1 MTTNSADTADTAIA
15 KEAVEANGA
24 QSQRTNPP
32 TLRLDNVS
40 YAYAK
45 GGKRVLKNISHD
57 FQAGK
62 VHAITGPSGAGKT
75 TLFNMI
81 TGVYDCTEGTVLFE
95 GEKINGLPTHE
106 IAVRGIART
115 FQNIRLFGDLT
126 VYDNLMTACQ
136 KNITYSLLDGI
147 LRTKKCQAQERESRA
162 FCDQLLAEVG
172 LSDQRDQ
179 KANNLPYGMQRRL
192 EIARALAT
200 CPKVILLDEPAAGM
214 NPSETAELMEN
225 IRRIRDTFQIAI
237 LLIEHDMNLVMNI
250 CEGICVLNFGKV
262 IAKGSPAEIQSNP
275 VVIEAYLGKQKE
287 A

>member
-1 MTTNSADTADTAIA
+1 MVQQKFILQLQNVVKRFGGITASNNITI
-15 KEAVEANGA
+15 
-24 QSQRTNPP
+24 
-32 TLRLDNVS
+32 NVPEGS
-40 YAYAK
+40 IY
-45 GGKRVLKNISHD
+45 GI
-57 FQAGK
+57 
-62 VHAITGPSGAGKT
+62 IGPNGAGKT

-214 NPSETAELMEN
+214 NEEESAKLSEF
-225 IRRIRDTFQIAI
+225 IREIRDKKDVTVVIIDHHMDVIMAICDQIS
-237 LLIEHDMNLVMNI
+237 
-250 CEGICVLNFGKV
+250 VLNFGTLL
-262 IAKGSPAEIQSNP
+262 AEGRPEEIQNNP
-275 VVIEAYLGKQKE
+275 DVISAYLGVDE
-287 A
+287 

>member
-1 MTTNSADTADTAIA
+1 MQLQNVVKRFGGITASNNITI
-15 KEAVEANGA
+15 
-24 QSQRTNPP
+24 
-32 TLRLDNVS
+32 NVPEGS
-40 YAYAK
+40 IY
-45 GGKRVLKNISHD
+45 GI
-57 FQAGK
+57 
-62 VHAITGPSGAGKT
+62 IGPNGAGKT

-214 NPSETAELMEN
+214 NEEESAKLSEF
-225 IRRIRDTFQIAI
+225 IREIRDKKDVTVVIIDHHMDVIMAICDQIS
-237 LLIEHDMNLVMNI
+237 
-250 CEGICVLNFGKV
+250 VLNFGTLL
-262 IAKGSPAEIQSNP
+262 AEGRPEEIQNNP
-275 VVIEAYLGKQKE
+275 DVISAYLGVDE
-287 A
+287 

>member
-1 MTTNSADTADTAIA
+1 MAQQKFILQLQNVVKRFGGITASNNITI
-15 KEAVEANGA
+15 
-24 QSQRTNPP
+24 
-32 TLRLDNVS
+32 NVPEGS
-40 YAYAK
+40 IY
-45 GGKRVLKNISHD
+45 GI
-57 FQAGK
+57 
-62 VHAITGPSGAGKT
+62 IGPNGAGKT

-106 IAVRGIART
+106 IAVRGIPRT

-214 NPSETAELMEN
+214 NEEESAKLSEF
-225 IRRIRDTFQIAI
+225 IREIRDKKDVTVVIIDHHMDVIMAICDQIS
-237 LLIEHDMNLVMNI
+237 
-250 CEGICVLNFGKV
+250 VLNFGTLL
-262 IAKGSPAEIQSNP
+262 AEGRPEEIQNNP
-275 VVIEAYLGKQKE
+275 DVISAYLGVDE
-287 A
+287 

>member
-1 MTTNSADTADTAIA
+1 MAQQKFILQLQNVVKRFGGITASNNITI
-15 KEAVEANGA
+15 
-24 QSQRTNPP
+24 
-32 TLRLDNVS
+32 NVPEGS
-40 YAYAK
+40 IY
-45 GGKRVLKNISHD
+45 GI
-57 FQAGK
+57 
-62 VHAITGPSGAGKT
+62 IGPNGAGKT

-136 KNITYSLLDGI
+136 NNITYSLLDGI

-214 NPSETAELMEN
+214 NEEESAKLSEF
-225 IRRIRDTFQIAI
+225 IREIRDKKDVTVVIIDHHMDVIMAICDQIS
-237 LLIEHDMNLVMNI
+237 
-250 CEGICVLNFGKV
+250 VLNFGTLL
-262 IAKGSPAEIQSNP
+262 AEGRPEEIQNNP
-275 VVIEAYLGKQKE
+275 DVISAYLGVDE
-287 A
+287 

>member
-1 MTTNSADTADTAIA
+1 MAQQKFILQLQNVVKRFGGITASNNITI
-15 KEAVEANGA
+15 
-24 QSQRTNPP
+24 
-32 TLRLDNVS
+32 NVPEGS
-40 YAYAK
+40 IY
-45 GGKRVLKNISHD
+45 GI
-57 FQAGK
+57 
-62 VHAITGPSGAGKT
+62 IGPNGAGKT

-126 VYDNLMTACQ
+126 VYDNLMPACQ

-214 NPSETAELMEN
+214 NEEESAKLSEF
-225 IRRIRDTFQIAI
+225 IREIRDKKDVTVVIIDHHMDVIMAICDQIS
-237 LLIEHDMNLVMNI
+237 
-250 CEGICVLNFGKV
+250 VLNFGTLL
-262 IAKGSPAEIQSNP
+262 AEGRPEEIQNNP
-275 VVIEAYLGKQKE
+275 DVISAYLGVDE
-287 A
+287 

>member
-1 MTTNSADTADTAIA
+1 MAQQKFILQLQNVVKRFGGITASNNITI
-15 KEAVEANGA
+15 
-24 QSQRTNPP
+24 
-32 TLRLDNVS
+32 NVPEGS
-40 YAYAK
+40 IY
-45 GGKRVLKNISHD
+45 GI
-57 FQAGK
+57 
-62 VHAITGPSGAGKT
+62 IGPNGAGKT

-225 IRRIRDTFQIAI
+225 IRKIRDTFQIAV

-250 CEGICVLNFGKV
+250 CEGICVLNFGHI
-262 IAKGSPAEIQSNP
+262 IAKGTPEDIQKNEA
-275 VVIEAYLGKQKE
+275 VIEAYLGKRKE
-287 A
+287 AAS